1 MRMSKLFSQTTYIPD
16 KEGEKDASSNEL
28 MLRAGYIRQL
38 AAGIYSYLP
47 LAKRSINKIENIIRD
62 EMNAIDGQEIT
73 MPVVHPAE
81 IWQQTGR
88 WYQIG
93 SEMSRFQDRHNRDM
107 VLAMTHEEVVATLAK
122 QEIKS
127 YKQLPAMVYHL
138 QTKWRDEGRPR
149 SGLIR
154 VREFTMKD
162 SYSLDKDEEGLDK
175 QYRAHYQ
182 AYFNI
187 FNRCLLPSI
196 AVGSDTGMM
205 GGSQA
210 HEYMYLTDIGEDTL
224 LLCDSCGFAD
234 NQQVAAFK
242 KPQAE
247 TEEAKPME
255 KVATPDTNTIAALA
269 ELLDVPKSKTSKAV
283 FMMATIP
290 TEDGKDDFEQFIF
303 AVVRGDMEV
312 NETKLSNAAGAKS
325 MRPATV
331 AEIEAIG
338 GVAGYA
344 SPVGITAED
353 IQIIVDDLVPD
364 SSNLVAGANEAGYH
378 YINCNYGRDFEA
390 TLVTDIASAQE
401 GDACVNCGNSL
412 KSTRGVEVGNIFK
425 LGTKYSAAIGAQFL
439 DNNGRQQPIIMGSYG
454 IGVGRLLACTAEEH
468 HDEKGLIWPISVAPY
483 HVHLVV
489 LPHKKDPSIL
499 EQAEAVYEELK
510 ANGVEVLFDDRDI
523 SPGVKFNDADL
534 IGIPVRVTISSRSI
548 KEGGSEFKLRRDA
561 EAEMIPIA
569 DVAGKVDASL
579 KMLWQEIDNG
589 IVTVDMNF

>member
-16 KEGEKDASSNEL
+16 KEGENDASSNEL

-47 LAKRSINKIENIIRD
+47 LAKRSINKIENIIRA
-62 EMNAIDGQEIT
+62 EMDAIDGQEIT

-88 WYQIG
+88 WYEIDAELG
-93 SEMSRFQDRHNRDM
+93 RFKDRHNRDM
-107 VLAMTHEEVVATLAK
+107 VLALTHEEVVATLAK

-127 YKQLPAMVYHL
+127 YKQLPVMVYHL

-162 SYSLDKDEEGLDK
+162 SYSLDKDEEGLDQ

-187 FNRCLLPSI
+187 FNRCNLPSI
-196 AVGSDTGMM
+196 AVGADTGIM

-224 LLCDSCGFAD
+224 LICDNCNFAD
-234 NQQVAAFK
+234 NQQIASFQ
-242 KPQAE
+242 KPKAE

-255 KVATPDTNTIAALA
+255 KIATPDTNTIAALA
-269 ELLDVPKSKTSKAV
+269 ELLGVPKSKTSKAV

-312 NETKLSNAAGAKS
+312 NETKLSNAVNAKS

-331 AEIEAIG
+331 EEIEAIG

-344 SPVGITAED
+344 SPIGITAED

-364 SSNLVAGANEAGYH
+364 SSNLVAGANETGYH

-390 TLVTDIASAQE
+390 TQVIDIVSAQE
-401 GDACVNCGNSL
+401 GDACIKCGSAL
-412 KSTRGVEVGNIFK
+412 TSRRGVEVGNIFK
-425 LGTKYSAAIGAQFL
+425 LGTKFSVALGAQFL

-468 HDEKGLIWPISVAPY
+468 HDDKGIMWPISVAPY

-489 LPHKKDPSIL
+489 LPHKKDPSIM
-499 EQAEAVYEELK
+499 EQAEALYEELK
-510 ANGVEVLFDDRDI
+510 ANGVEVLFDDRNI
-523 SPGVKFNDADL
+523 SPGVKFNDSDL
-534 IGIPVRVTISSRSI
+534 IGIPIRATISSRSI
-548 KEGGSEFKLRRDA
+548 KEGGSEFKLRRDS

-569 DVAGKVDASL
+569 DVAAKVDASM
-579 KMLWQEIDNG
+579 KMLWQEIEDK
-589 IVTVDMNF
+589 IVTVDMDF